1 MNGTDPISL
10 VLKAKQHGILAI
22 TPDKPVYDALSLM
35 AEHHIGALMV
45 IEAGGKLVG
54 MISERDYAR
63 KGVLKGHLAKS
74 TRVTEIMTSPVTYV
88 SPSNTV
94 DECMNLMTEGRFRHL
109 PVVDGEKVVGLV
121 SIGDLVKWIIT
132 SQAHQIR
139 DLHGYITGS
148 YPS

>member
-1 MNGTDPISL
+1 MNGSDPISL
-10 VLKAKQHGILAI
+10 VLKAKLHGIVAI
-22 TPDKPVYDALSLM
+22 TPDKPVYDALALM
-35 AEHHIGALMV
+35 EEHHIGALMV
-45 IEAGGKLVG
+45 IESGGRLVG
-54 MISERDYAR
+54 MFSERDYAR

-74 TRVTEIMTSPVTYV
+74 TRITEIMTSPVTYV
-88 SPSNTV
+88 CPANTV

-132 SQAHQIR
+132 GQAHQIR